1 MKKREFSNFL
11 PSSDNDYREGFQI
24 DTEFPTINEELLL
37 MKVNDQF
44 ESIHSLFQNL
54 NQVKDIENL
63 LLANSTMIEYAI
75 DFLRN
80 NDTCIYDPDKDCI
93 WSNVSFD
100 TILDINKIQNL
111 LFPIKTDGDG
121 NCFYRAISLLFFRS
135 EEHFILIKVITLY
148 YLIQEKAYFNSG
160 FNSSYTQIILNAKKK
175 NCYATQHEILAFNLA
190 MERPIIIYSYVKGS
204 NIPYVM
210 KYDVSK
216 LKTDQPLMIAHGE
229 MVHHD
234 DVDKLPNHFV
244 PLFRSEDII
253 IIPEFTDKSQ
263 FKKKK

>member
-44 ESIHSLFQNL
+44 ESIHSLIQNL
-54 NQVKDIENL
+54 NQVQDIEKL

-80 NDTCIYDPDKDCI
+80 NDTCIYDPDVDYL
-93 WSNVSFD
+93 WSNTSFD
-100 TILDINKIQNL
+100 LILGINKIKNL
-111 LFPIKTDGDG
+111 LFPIKTVGDG

-160 FNSSYTQIILNAKKK
+160 FSSSYTQMILNAKKK
-175 NCYATQHEILAFNLA
+175 NFYATQHEILAFNLA
-190 MERPIIIYSYVKGS
+190 MERPIIVFSYVKGS
-204 NIPYVM
+204 NIPCVM

-216 LKTDQPLMIAHGE
+216 LKNDQSLMIAHGE

-234 DVDKLPNHFV
+234 DVDELPNHFV
-244 PLFRSEDII
+244 PLFRSQDII
-253 IIPEFTDKSQ
+253 RIPEFTDKSK